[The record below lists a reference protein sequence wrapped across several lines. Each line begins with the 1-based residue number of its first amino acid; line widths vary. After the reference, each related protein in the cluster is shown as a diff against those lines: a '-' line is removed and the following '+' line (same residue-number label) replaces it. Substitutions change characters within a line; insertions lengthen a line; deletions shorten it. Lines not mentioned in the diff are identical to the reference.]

1 MERGSIGIGTP
12 TFVVDIR
19 NKCTRFGIEIGARA
33 LTTDIV
39 TQVVV
44 GAAVL
49 EEIDTPL
56 ASR

>member
-1 MERGSIGIGTP
+1 MIGIGP
-12 TFVVDIR
+12 PAFVVDIC
-19 NKCTRFGIEIGARA
+19 NKRTRFGIEIGARA

-39 TQVVV
+39 TKVVV

-49 EEIDTPL
+49 DEIDTPL